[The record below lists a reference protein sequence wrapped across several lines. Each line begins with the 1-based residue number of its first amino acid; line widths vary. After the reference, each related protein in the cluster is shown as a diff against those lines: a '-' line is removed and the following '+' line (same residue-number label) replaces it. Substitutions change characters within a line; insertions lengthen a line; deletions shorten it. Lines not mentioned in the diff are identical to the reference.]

1 METASPAH
9 GQAGFRPARKPRT
22 VIADRASIH
31 DRPRDVDSRD
41 VAGHWEGDLLICRRT
56 RPVPV
61 LKERKSRFV
70 IAAKLAGKAAAG
82 TASAIMDVF
91 ERLDPSLRKSV
102 TFDNDTAFD
111 MAEGSRRDHE
121 RKAPAR
127 PARENRYVLLNK
139 VLDMAEGS
147 RRDHER
153 KAPARPARENRYRQN
168 IGRRVAGHRP
178 HAQPHARKCL
188 AYKTPVQALLE
199 QLAIDAKIS
208 FSPNDALRA

>member
-102 TFDNDTAFD
+102 TFDNDTAF
-111 MAEGSRRDHE
+111 
-121 RKAPAR
+121 AR
-127 PARENRYVLLNK
+127 HVLLNK

-199 QLAIDAKIS
+199 QLAIDAKIIQ
-208 FSPNDALRA
+208 PKRCARA